1 METGGLAQAL
11 DPARIAEQV
20 VTFGLVFLVS
30 LLALPALLA
39 GAVYALFTLAAR
51 LTGSRRSASRFH
63 PDDE

>member
-1 METGGLAQAL
+1 MEAGGLAQAL

-30 LLALPALLA
+30 LLALPVVLA
-39 GAVYALFTLAAR
+39 GAIYALFTLAAR
-51 LTGSRRSASRFH
+51 LADDRRSAARSH

>member
-1 METGGLAQAL
+1 MEAGGLGQAL

-39 GAVYALFTLAAR
+39 ALIYGLLSLIAR
-51 LTGSRRSASRFH
+51 LTQARRGAGRSH

>member
-1 METGGLAQAL
+1 MEAGGLAQAL

-30 LLALPALLA
+30 LLALPVIFA

-51 LTGSRRSASRFH
+51 LMGSRRSAPRFH

>member
-1 METGGLAQAL
+1 MEAGGLAQAL

-30 LLALPALLA
+30 LLALPVVLA
-39 GAVYALFTLAAR
+39 GAIYALFTLAAR
-51 LTGSRRSASRFH
+51 LTDTRRSAARSH